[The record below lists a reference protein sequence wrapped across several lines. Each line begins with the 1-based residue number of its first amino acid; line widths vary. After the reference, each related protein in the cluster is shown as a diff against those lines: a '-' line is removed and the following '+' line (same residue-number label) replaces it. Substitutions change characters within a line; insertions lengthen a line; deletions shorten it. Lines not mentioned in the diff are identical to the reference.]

1 MNNNPN
7 NDSPKRRHRII
18 ISRSLSSKRCLVYE
32 VTDGDVEEIIDG
44 RRHKLSDTPSI
55 KDKNKSKK
63 YSPKSSAEV
72 LKIMQSH
79 GCPIKTPKERQMALD
94 DYKRIQKTSR
104 RKGLAPL
111 REKET
116 SSYAAISRDRLP
128 KPGSGFKPLSSG
140 LETNRR
146 KH

>member
-7 NDSPKRRHRII
+7 KDSPKRRPRII
-18 ISRSLSSKRCLVYE
+18 KSRSLSSKRCLVYE
-32 VTDGDVEEIIDG
+32 VTDGDVVEIVDG
-44 RRHKLSDTPSI
+44 RSHILSDTPPI
-55 KDKNKSKK
+55 KEQIKSKK
-63 YSPKSSAEV
+63 HYHMNSEEV
-72 LKIMQSH
+72 LKIMHSH
-79 GCPIKTPKERQMALD
+79 GYPIKTPEERQTALD

-104 RKGLAPL
+104 RKGLDSL
-111 REKET
+111 REKEP
-116 SSYAAISRDRLP
+116 SSYAAISRDRLT

>member
-7 NDSPKRRHRII
+7 NNSPKRRPRII
-18 ISRSLSSKRCLVYE
+18 KSRSLSSKRCLVYE
-32 VTDGDVEEIIDG
+32 VTDGDVVEIVDG
-44 RRHKLSDTPSI
+44 RSHILSDTPPI
-55 KDKNKSKK
+55 KEQIKSKK
-63 YSPKSSAEV
+63 HYPMSSEEV
-72 LKIMQSH
+72 LKIMHSH
-79 GCPIKTPKERQMALD
+79 GYPIKTPEERQTALD
-94 DYKRIQKTSR
+94 DHKRIQKTSR

-111 REKET
+111 REKEP

-128 KPGSGFKPLSSG
+128 KSGSGFKLLSSG

>member
-7 NDSPKRRHRII
+7 NDSPKRRPRII
-18 ISRSLSSKRCLVYE
+18 KSRSLSSKRCLVYE
-32 VTDGDVEEIIDG
+32 VTDGDVVEIVDG
-44 RRHKLSDTPSI
+44 RSHILSNTPPI
-55 KDKNKSKK
+55 KEQIKSKK
-63 YSPKSSAEV
+63 HYHMSSEEV
-72 LKIMQSH
+72 LKIMHSH
-79 GCPIKTPKERQMALD
+79 GYPIKTPEECQTALD

-111 REKET
+111 REKEP

-128 KPGSGFKPLSSG
+128 KPGSGYKPLSSG

>member
-7 NDSPKRRHRII
+7 NDSHKRRPRII
-18 ISRSLSSKRCLVYE
+18 KSRSLGSTRNLVYKF
-32 VTDGDVEEIIDG
+32 TNSDVEEIIDG

-94 DYKRIQKTSR
+94 DYKRIQKNEQK
-104 RKGLAPL
+104 KG
-111 REKET
+111 T
-116 SSYAAISRDRLP
+116 SSPKRERDILVCCY
-128 KPGSGFKPLSSG
+128 
-140 LETNRR
+140 
-146 KH
+146 

>member
-7 NDSPKRRHRII
+7 NDSPKRMPRII
-18 ISRSLSSKRCLVYE
+18 KSRSLSSKRCLVYE
-32 VTDGDVEEIIDG
+32 VTDGDVVEIVDG
-44 RRHKLSDTPSI
+44 RSHILSDTPPI
-55 KDKNKSKK
+55 KEQIKSKK
-63 YSPKSSAEV
+63 HYHMSIEEV
-72 LKIMQSH
+72 LKIMHSH
-79 GCPIKTPKERQMALD
+79 GYPIKTPEERQTALD

-104 RKGLAPL
+104 RKGLPPL

-128 KPGSGFKPLSSG
+128 KSGSGFKLLSSG

>member
-7 NDSPKRRHRII
+7 NDSPKRRPRII
-18 ISRSLSSKRCLVYE
+18 KSRSLSSKRCLVYE
-32 VTDGDVEEIIDG
+32 VTDGDVVEIVDG
-44 RRHKLSDTPSI
+44 RSHILSDTPPI
-55 KDKNKSKK
+55 KEQIKSKK
-63 YSPKSSAEV
+63 HYHMSSEEV
-72 LKIMQSH
+72 LKIMHSH
-79 GCPIKTPKERQMALD
+79 GYPIKTPAERQTALD

-128 KPGSGFKPLSSG
+128 KSGSGFKLLSSG

>member
-7 NDSPKRRHRII
+7 NDSPKRRPRII
-18 ISRSLSSKRCLVYE
+18 KSRSLSSKRCLVYE
-32 VTDGDVEEIIDG
+32 VTDGDVVEIVDG
-44 RRHKLSDTPSI
+44 RSHILSDTPPI
-55 KDKNKSKK
+55 KEQIKSKK
-63 YSPKSSAEV
+63 HYHMSIEEV
-72 LKIMQSH
+72 LKIMHSH
-79 GCPIKTPKERQMALD
+79 EYPIKTPEERQTALD

-104 RKGLAPL
+104 RKGLDSL
-111 REKET
+111 REKEP

>member
-1 MNNNPN
+1 M
-7 NDSPKRRHRII
+7 K
-18 ISRSLSSKRCLVYE
+18 SLMVMSWRLLMDE
-32 VTDGDVEEIIDG
+32 VIFYLI
-44 RRHKLSDTPSI
+44 HPPI
-55 KDKNKSKK
+55 KEQIKSKK
-63 YSPKSSAEV
+63 YYHMSSEEV
-72 LKIMQSH
+72 LKIMHSH
-79 GCPIKTPKERQMALD
+79 GYPIKTPEERQTALD

-111 REKET
+111 REKEL

>member
-7 NDSPKRRHRII
+7 NDSHKRRPRII
-18 ISRSLSSKRCLVYE
+18 KSRSLGSTRNLVYKF
-32 VTDGDVEEIIDG
+32 TNGDVEEIIDG

-63 YSPKSSAEV
+63 YSPKSRAEV

-104 RKGLAPL
+104 RKGLDSL
-111 REKET
+111 REKEP
-116 SSYAAISRDRLP
+116 SSYAAISRDRLT

>member
-7 NDSPKRRHRII
+7 KDPPKRRHRII
-18 ISRSLSSKRCLVYE
+18 KSRSLSSKRCLVYE
-32 VTDGDVEEIIDG
+32 VTDGDVVEIVDG
-44 RRHKLSDTPSI
+44 RSHILSDTPPI
-55 KDKNKSKK
+55 KEQITSKK
-63 YSPKSSAEV
+63 HYHMNSQEV
-72 LKIMQSH
+72 LKIMHSH
-79 GCPIKTPKERQMALD
+79 GYPIKTPEERQTALD

-128 KPGSGFKPLSSG
+128 KSGSGFKLLSSG
-140 LETNRR
+140 LGTNRR

>member
-7 NDSPKRRHRII
+7 KDSPKRRPRII
-18 ISRSLSSKRCLVYE
+18 KSRSLSSKRCLVYE
-32 VTDGDVEEIIDG
+32 VTDGDVVEIVDG
-44 RRHKLSDTPSI
+44 RSHILSDTPPI
-55 KDKNKSKK
+55 KEQIKSKK
-63 YSPKSSAEV
+63 HYHMNSEEV
-72 LKIMQSH
+72 LKIMHSH
-79 GCPIKTPKERQMALD
+79 GYPIKTPEERQTALD
-94 DYKRIQKTSR
+94 DYKRIPKTSR

-128 KPGSGFKPLSSG
+128 KSGSGFKLLSSG
-140 LETNRR
+140 LGTNRR

>member
-7 NDSPKRRHRII
+7 NDSPKRRPRII
-18 ISRSLSSKRCLVYE
+18 KSRSLGSTRNLVYKF
-32 VTDGDVEEIIDG
+32 TNGDVEEIIDG

-55 KDKNKSKK
+55 KDKIKSKK
-63 YSPKSSAEV
+63 HYHMSSEEV
-72 LKIMQSH
+72 LKIMHSH
-79 GCPIKTPKERQMALD
+79 GYPIKTPEERQTALD

-104 RKGLAPL
+104 RKGLDSL
-111 REKET
+111 REKEP

-128 KPGSGFKPLSSG
+128 KSGSGFKLLASG

>member
-7 NDSPKRRHRII
+7 KDSPNRRPRII
-18 ISRSLSSKRCLVYE
+18 KSRSLSSKRCLVYE
-32 VTDGDVEEIIDG
+32 VTDGDVVEIVDG
-44 RRHKLSDTPSI
+44 RSHILSDTPPI
-55 KDKNKSKK
+55 KEQIKSKK
-63 YSPKSSAEV
+63 HYHMNSEEV
-72 LKIMQSH
+72 LKIMHSH
-79 GCPIKTPKERQMALD
+79 GYPIKTPEERQTALD

-128 KPGSGFKPLSSG
+128 KSGSGFKLLSSG
-140 LETNRR
+140 LGTNRR

>member
-1 MNNNPN
+1 MDEGINYLT
-7 NDSPKRRHRII
+7 HH
-18 ISRSLSSKRCLVYE
+18 LSKTKTRV
-32 VTDGDVEEIIDG
+32 
-44 RRHKLSDTPSI
+44 
-55 KDKNKSKK
+55 KK
-63 YSPKSSAEV
+63 YSPKSSAEI

-111 REKET
+111 REKEP

-128 KPGSGFKPLSSG
+128 KSGSGFKPLSSG

>member
-1 MNNNPN
+1 MDGGINYLT
-7 NDSPKRRHRII
+7 HH
-18 ISRSLSSKRCLVYE
+18 LSKTKTRV
-32 VTDGDVEEIIDG
+32 
-44 RRHKLSDTPSI
+44 KNTPLRVAQ
-55 KDKNKSKK
+55 KF
-63 YSPKSSAEV
+63 
-72 LKIMQSH
+72 LMQSH

-104 RKGLAPL
+104 RKGLDSL
-111 REKET
+111 REKEP

>member
-18 ISRSLSSKRCLVYE
+18 RSRSLSSKRCLVYE

-94 DYKRIQKTSR
+94 DYKRIQKNEQK
-104 RKGLAPL
+104 KG
-111 REKET
+111 T
-116 SSYAAISRDRLP
+116 SSPKRERDILVCCY
-128 KPGSGFKPLSSG
+128 
-140 LETNRR
+140 
-146 KH
+146 

>member
-7 NDSPKRRHRII
+7 KDSPKRRPRII
-18 ISRSLSSKRCLVYE
+18 KSRSLSSKRCLVYE
-32 VTDGDVEEIIDG
+32 VTDGDVVEIVDG
-44 RRHKLSDTPSI
+44 RSHILSDTPPI
-55 KDKNKSKK
+55 KEQIKSKK
-63 YSPKSSAEV
+63 HYHMNSEEV
-72 LKIMQSH
+72 LKIMPSH
-79 GCPIKTPKERQMALD
+79 GYPIKTPEERQTALD

-128 KPGSGFKPLSSG
+128 KSGSGFKLLSSG
-140 LETNRR
+140 LGTNRR

>member
-7 NDSPKRRHRII
+7 NDSPKRRPRII
-18 ISRSLSSKRCLVYE
+18 KSRSLSSKRCLVYE
-32 VTDGDVEEIIDG
+32 VTDGDVVEIVDG
-44 RRHKLSDTPSI
+44 RSHILSDTPPI
-55 KDKNKSKK
+55 KEQIKSKK
-63 YSPKSSAEV
+63 YYHMSSEEV
-72 LKIMQSH
+72 LKIMHSH
-79 GCPIKTPKERQMALD
+79 GYPIKTPEERQTALD

-111 REKET
+111 REKEP

-128 KPGSGFKPLSSG
+128 KPGSGFKLLSSG